1 MAQQRASVGMLVLVG
16 LLGMFFTPPEKK
28 PEVSI
33 YIDFVDRY
41 QKADQGVEEKIT
53 IGGRIRGLEDSS
65 AYKVVIFSET
75 SGRYRIQPW
84 VGDYTPVDSG
94 GVWERSGV
102 RPGERMHVLLLR
114 KQDKVPLKTVLTK
127 EEFKSIPRIA
137 EVIHSWEDHG
147 NNK

>member
-1 MAQQRASVGMLVLVG
+1 MAQQRASAGMLVLVG

-41 QKADQGVEEKIT
+41 QKADPGVEEKIT
-53 IGGRIRGLEDSS
+53 IGGRVRGIEDSS
-65 AYKVVIFSET
+65 AYKVVVFSET
-75 SGRYRIQPW
+75 SGGYQIQPW
-84 VGDYTPVDSG
+84 VGEYAPVDPG

-102 RPGERMHVLLLR
+102 RPSKRMHVLLLR
-114 KQDKVPLKTVLTK
+114 KQDKVPLRTVLTR
-127 EEFKSIPRIA
+127 EEFKAIPRIA